1 MVMVALTD
9 AGVAGKDVAAVFG
22 LSAEYVW
29 IQRGRARAQGSAG
42 LVRRRGRPPRLNA
55 RQVARV
61 RGWAGEG
68 ITQTEIAARLSVS
81 RPVISELLARFGPAP
96 RQPALTDP
104 ETDPGPDPEAGAAD
118 PATVLEETAPETAPE
133 DIDQD
138 VVPADEDVV
147 PAAAAAPAD
156 PMVAAALVVSLV
168 AEPVDRDAAVG
179 ARPGSRRGYAPA
191 ATPG

>member
-1 MVMVALTD
+1 MAMVALTD

-55 RQVARV
+55 RQVARA

-96 RQPALTDP
+96 QQPALVDPGTDP
-104 ETDPGPDPEAGAAD
+104 D
-118 PATVLEETAPETAPE
+118 PAVALEEIVPGIAPE
-133 DIDQD
+133 DVDQD

-147 PAAAAAPAD
+147 PAAAT
-156 PMVAAALVVSLV
+156 
-168 AEPVDRDAAVG
+168 
-179 ARPGSRRGYAPA
+179 
-191 ATPG
+191 ATTTWVC